1 MLVTKLCLTLATP
14 WTVAHPQGSSV
25 HGISR
30 VVCRISY
37 SRGSSQPRNPTHVSY
52 IGRQILYHW
61 ATWEA
66 LLAHT
71 GARKLPL
78 PNLGLCFFPFLMIEA
93 WHLLQKEKKV
103 FLPPC
108 FSFDYKTVA
117 VNSQDTTFSCLPA
130 CKPRKHPI
138 LTNPFLSINFASHW
152 ILSELDIKD
161 YSPGAL
167 HSPQNTTPGFRYA
180 LLWPVEG
187 EKWPDISTK
196 PELYEFL

>member
-1 MLVTKLCLTLATP
+1 MDCSPPTRLLCP
-14 WTVAHPQGSSV
+14 WDFQSGLPNFLLQGIFTTQESNSCLL
-25 HGISR
+25 HWQADSLPLSHLGSPA
-30 VVCRISY
+30 CPY
-37 SRGSSQPRNPTHVSY
+37 RGKKTS
-52 IGRQILYHW
+52 
-61 ATWEA
+61 
-66 LLAHT
+66 
-71 GARKLPL
+71 L

-167 HSPQNTTPGFRYA
+167 HRPQNTTQGFRYA